1 MIRNYFKIAWRNIIR
16 YKAFSAIN
24 IIGLSIGMM
33 CSILILLWVQNER
46 SYDRFHENASQIYR
60 VTASLPGL
68 EAAVIPPVMIAE
80 LKEKLP
86 VIKNMVRISY
96 PEKHIIELGAKKFLE
111 EGAYYVD
118 STFLQVFSFPI
129 TEGNRNTALS
139 RPNAVV
145 ITKSI
150 AKKYFG
156 SKEAIGQT
164 LRINNNRNVVVT
176 GIVDNGGINSHF
188 QFDFI
193 MPISAIAHTNND
205 LKDGIWDNFSF
216 FGYLQLDKNFHP
228 TSVALTNLENQI
240 NKIYKE
246 HVSEKD
252 LMTNYHLQPLIDIH
266 LGSNY
271 VGDLPGGGNALYVK
285 IFFIVA
291 LFILGVACINFM
303 NLATARSSRRAKEV
317 GLRKTVGAGRMQ
329 IIIQFLSES
338 LFISFLALLIAILLV
353 CLLLPAFNNLTGKQ
367 IVLQVF
373 DRKIILMLVCVV
385 LFTGLI
391 SGSYPALF
399 LSGFKPVKVLKG
411 DVKRMSAA
419 RVFRNSLVVL
429 QFVVSIMLLVGTIVV
444 YKQLNFIKNMN
455 LGFEKSDLVYMP
467 MMGDLYYKKD
477 ATKIALHNN
486 ALTNDFTII
495 SDLPTNLLNSSST
508 VSWDGK
514 DPNQQTMF
522 ANMAVDDAFVD
533 VFGIKILN
541 GRSFFK
547 NSKADSNNYIINEKA
562 AKIIGLTPKDAIGK
576 AFSLFGIKGI
586 IVGIAKD
593 FNFKP
598 VQQPI
603 EPLILRYNNGAGIA
617 VVRTKPGTTETTIK
631 ALEKINASLNPSTP
645 FSFGFVDQDLA
656 NLYKGEQQI
665 GNLFNVFTL
674 LALFISCLGLY
685 GLSAFLAEQ
694 RTKEIGVRKVLGAS
708 VFNVVYLLSSNF
720 TKLVLVAI
728 VIAIP
733 LSWFVINKWLDGFA
747 YRTNISWLVFFS
759 ASLLSLLLALFT
771 ISYES
776 IKVAFVSPAKS
787 LHTE

>member
-193 MPISAIAHTNND
+193 MPISAIAQTNND

-216 FGYLQLDKNFHP
+216 FGYLQLDKSFHP

-508 VSWDGK
+508 VTWDGK

-576 AFSLFGIKGI
+576 TFSLFGIKGI

-645 FSFGFVDQDLA
+645 FSFGFLDQDLA